1 MPLAQSSAVFGR
13 GGGGSPVLVGGRKVL
28 LPGGSVVGQGSNSYA
43 VVFDAGSSGS
53 RVHVFHFDE
62 EFNLLKI
69 GDDVE
74 VFEQVIK
81 SLFF

>member
-1 MPLAQSSAVFGR
+1 M
-13 GGGGSPVLVGGRKVL
+13 L